1 VIGVVV
7 EEATREGEGLKLIY
21 EITLTPF
28 EVFYY
33 NIMVNINMN
42 YSNKCTINMYS
53 LYH

>member
-1 VIGVVV
+1 MWPLRVAIISI
-7 EEATREGEGLKLIY
+7 LIY

-53 LYH
+53 LYR